1 MRIRFNKDLE
11 INESNIDIAK
21 VKSSIIETL
30 QPRFARNSLKDMPDS
45 NEIKLKGD
53 LAGFW
58 QKGDTDVL
66 ITTDF
71 ADSKLSLNAVG
82 KVTPGIMWVFYLF
95 IPFLQILALLDIFG
109 FAMNNKMPKVY
120 IAEAFNKVI
129 SELQENPEMFIEEQD
144 LST

>member
-11 INESNIDIAK
+11 INEPNIDIAK

-30 QPRFARNSLKDMPDS
+30 QPHFARNSLKDMPGS

-58 QKGDTDVL
+58 QKGDTNVL

-82 KVTPGIMWVFYLF
+82 KVTPGMMWMFYLF
-95 IPFLQILALLDIFG
+95 IPFGQIFTLLDLFG
-109 FAMNNKMPKVY
+109 FAMNSRMPKVH

-129 SELQENPEMFIEEQD
+129 SEFQANPEMFIEK
-144 LST
+144 